1 MVVISFTLKVKRL
14 FIAFFKS
21 ESAFPSSVR
30 FFHGS
35 FEFFKIDLLGLLDSE
50 RMIGHGTPIKDNIY
64 LSIPEKEF
72 LIFIAYF
79 SQNLHFVFHSKFE
92 FPSMMEADLC
102 NKFLSAHRQA
112 AQKIINMRIQD
123 KVRSASIMEGN
134 SKFK

>member
-1 MVVISFTLKVKRL
+1 
-14 FIAFFKS
+14 
-21 ESAFPSSVR
+21 
-30 FFHGS
+30 
-35 FEFFKIDLLGLLDSE
+35 
-50 RMIGHGTPIKDNIY
+50 MIGHGTPIKDNTY
-64 LSIPEKEF
+64 LNIPEKEF

-92 FPSMMEADLC
+92 FPSLMEADLC
-102 NKFLSAHRQA
+102 KKFLSAHRQA